1 LRQRRDLS
9 IRWGS
14 RRKRGW
20 VRVTPAPGS
29 TTTVPAPWPR
39 LLATVL
45 LVAVAAG
52 LVVLGLQGTGG
63 AALLIMIAAIGIV
76 WWQRPTARDHA
87 APEASATDQSETF
100 RQLARERDAAIAA
113 SEAKS
118 RYLANV
124 SHEIRS
130 PLNAIYGYAQ
140 LMERGTATV
149 PRDAARIIRRSA
161 EHLSDLVEGLLDIS
175 LVEHGQTRVASDV
188 VRLPAFLEHLEQ
200 MFRPQAEAK
209 GLRYATQQSGRVPE
223 FVRTDQKRLR
233 QVLIN
238 LLANAIK
245 FTEQGEVVLALSFAS
260 EVATFEVRDTG
271 PGVPEGSRERIFIPF
286 ERGTGVPAQ
295 SEGAGLGL
303 AITRAIVRVL
313 GGDIDV
319 RDADGED
326 GGGGAIFR
334 VRLLLPAVTGHREAG
349 GAVGRITGY
358 EGPRRTILLMDD
370 DLRQLSFVRAVLED
384 LGFEVMAAA
393 NGETALALA
402 EAQDFELALL
412 DIAMPGP
419 SGWETASSLR
429 ARQKPDLRIVMLSAN
444 AHERFGPEAG
454 ADGQPARGAAA
465 HNQFLVK
472 PIEIGAL
479 IDALGDQL
487 GLHWQRQAAS
497 AEAPAAPA
505 TDAPLGPAAAE
516 HIARLRDCLKIGH
529 VRGIEAE
536 IRALESAV
544 PEAQTLTQALYADL
558 DRFDLASLAR
568 RLENL

>member
-1 LRQRRDLS
+1 MTEAPRWQR
-9 IRWGS
+9 
-14 RRKRGW
+14 
-20 VRVTPAPGS
+20 P
-29 TTTVPAPWPR
+29 
-39 LLATVL
+39 LATTL
-45 LVAVAAG
+45 LGVVAAG
-52 LVVLGLQGTGG
+52 LALFALQGSGG
-63 AALLIMIAAIGIV
+63 VALPIMIAALTGMIGIV
-76 WWQRPTARDHA
+76 WLPDRSQRDHA
-87 APEASATDQSETF
+87 LPEPANPDQSETL
-100 RQLARERDAAIAA
+100 RRLAKERDAAIAA

-209 GLRYATQQSGRVPE
+209 GLRFAIEQRGHPPE

-245 FTEQGEVVLALSFAS
+245 FTEQGEVVLVLSFAS
-260 EVATFEVRDTG
+260 EVAAFEVRDTG
-271 PGVPEGSRERIFIPF
+271 PGVPESSRERIFVPF
-286 ERGTGVPAQ
+286 ERGTGAVAHA
-295 SEGAGLGL
+295 EGAGLGL

-319 RDADGED
+319 RDADGAN
-326 GGGGAIFR
+326 GATGAIFR
-334 VRLLLPAVTGHREAG
+334 VRLLLPAVAGHREAG
-349 GAVGRITGY
+349 AAVGRIIGY
-358 EGPRRTILLMDD
+358 EGQRRSILLMDD

-393 NGETALALA
+393 SGETALALA
-402 EAQDFELALL
+402 EAQAFDLALL

-429 ARQKPDLRIVMLSAN
+429 ARQSPDLRILMLSAN
-444 AHERFGPEAG
+444 AHERFGPSTG
-454 ADGQPARGAAA
+454 ADGLPASGEAA

-487 GLHWQRQAAS
+487 GLHWER
-497 AEAPAAPA
+497 EAPEVETPRAQATPADLPLDTAAM
-505 TDAPLGPAAAE
+505 E
-516 HIARLRDCLKIGH
+516 HITRLRELLKIGH
-529 VRGIEAE
+529 VRGIETE
-536 IRALESAV
+536 IRALERAV
-544 PEAQTLTQALYADL
+544 PGARALTQALFADL

-568 RLENL
+568 RLEKL

>member
-1 LRQRRDLS
+1 MTATARWQRPL
-9 IRWGS
+9 
-14 RRKRGW
+14 
-20 VRVTPAPGS
+20 A
-29 TTTVPAPWPR
+29 TTV
-39 LLATVL
+39 

-52 LVVLGLQGTGG
+52 LALFAFKGVGGL
-63 AALLIMIAAIGIV
+63 ALPIMIAGLIGVIGLV
-76 WWQRPTARDHA
+76 WLPGSRGHA
-87 APEASATDQSETF
+87 APLNATAEQSEPL
-100 RQLARERDAAIAA
+100 RQLAKERDAAIAA

-188 VRLPAFLEHLEQ
+188 VRLPAFLEHLDQ

-209 GLRYATQQSGRVPE
+209 GLRFTVQQSGRLPE

-245 FTEQGEVVLALSFAS
+245 FTAEGEVVLALSFAS
-260 EVATFEVRDTG
+260 EVATFEVHDTG
-271 PGVPEGSRERIFIPF
+271 PGVAEASRERIFIPF
-286 ERGTGVPAQ
+286 ERGSGAAAHA
-295 SEGAGLGL
+295 EGAGLGL

-319 RDADGED
+319 RDADG
-326 GGGGAIFR
+326 GGAVFR

-349 GAVGRITGY
+349 APEGRIIGY
-358 EGPRRTILLMDD
+358 EGPRRSILLMDD

-402 EAQDFELALL
+402 EAQEFDLALL

-429 ARQKPDLRIVMLSAN
+429 ARQRPELRILMLSAN
-444 AHERFGPEAG
+444 AHERFGQAAG
-454 ADGQPARGAAA
+454 ATGQPAQGTAA

-472 PIEIGAL
+472 PVEIGAL

-487 GLHWQRQAAS
+487 GLQWTR
-497 AEAPAAPA
+497 EAPPTAKPAANERPEGD
-505 TDAPLGPAAAE
+505 TPLGPAAAE
-516 HIARLRDCLKIGH
+516 HVAKLRECLKIGH
-529 VRGIEAE
+529 VRGIEIE
-536 IRALESAV
+536 IRALESAA
-544 PEAQTLTQALYADL
+544 PHAQALTQALFADL